1 MFENKWLKTFIFA
14 LVALTLAALPVV
26 KIAHASSNTPD
37 WSAVQANVFEI
48 QNQAVAMQQEATQ
61 LRQNAEFIRD
71 TETDPEVVQLAS
83 QIVDLATQMEQDA
96 GGIIAT
102 TGAIN
107 SRIDNSE
114 GTTLQLSQDIGVMAD
129 RIGVMADR
137 ILLTE
142 AQIGIMADRIVMS
155 EALISDSSLGLAQ
168 QMSSPLH

>member
-1 MFENKWLKTFIFA
+1 
-14 LVALTLAALPVV
+14 
-26 KIAHASSNTPD
+26 
-37 WSAVQANVFEI
+37 
-48 QNQAVAMQQEATQ
+48 MQQEAIQ
-61 LRQNAEFIRD
+61 LQQNAAFIRD

-83 QIVDLATQMEQDA
+83 QIVEMASQMEQDA
-96 GGIIAT
+96 GNIIITAS
-102 TGAIN
+102 AIN

-114 GTTLQLSQDIGVMAD
+114 GTTLELAQDIGVMAD